1 MEEDKK
7 YYENPFGNIPRE
19 EVQKR
24 INECDTKTDV
34 LQGDFFDTLLKLID
48 NKVDKSEDRDE
59 RMKQVEDEMYYVS
72 KLKELQKHI
81 NLQLNYTRQLSMDLT
96 REALEDAFTPHIK
109 SLLISGYQKKIKEL
123 EDSDV

>member
-34 LQGDFFDTLLKLID
+34 LLGDFFDTLL
-48 NKVDKSEDRDE
+48 
-59 RMKQVEDEMYYVS
+59 
-72 KLKELQKHI
+72 
-81 NLQLNYTRQLSMDLT
+81 
-96 REALEDAFTPHIK
+96 
-109 SLLISGYQKKIKEL
+109 
-123 EDSDV
+123 